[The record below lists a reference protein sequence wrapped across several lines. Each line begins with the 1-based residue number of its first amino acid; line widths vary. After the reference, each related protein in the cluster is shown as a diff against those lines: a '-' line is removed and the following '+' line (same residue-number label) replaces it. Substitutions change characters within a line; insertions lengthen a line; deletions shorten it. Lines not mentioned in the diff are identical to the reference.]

1 MYVTSLPPDLV
12 CIGQILLPLHLTKFG
27 LEQPAAQVPG
37 CFLTKLDIVRG
48 KKKEEE
54 KKKEGRGERRKR
66 TKGKE
71 DHYVYTR
78 AVFLRRGMLTDDIKK

>member
-12 CIGQILLPLHLTKFG
+12 CIGQILLPLHLTRFG

-54 KKKEGRGERRKR
+54 KKKKKKKDEGKEEKEQKERRTITFIPGR
-66 TKGKE
+66 
-71 DHYVYTR
+71 
-78 AVFLRRGMLTDDIKK
+78 FF